1 MTHNKEF
8 IRANMVKFLL
18 KINFTMRIQNY
29 NPEEFH
35 NQKTTKVGNIGIMTI
50 KDLITLIN

>member
-8 IRANMVKFLL
+8 IRANMFKFLL

-29 NPEEFH
+29 NPEEYH